1 MGFLRDLFQNKKEV
15 EGVDYSSVKT
25 NEMAKELCEKNVLSQ
40 LYIVPL
46 HFGGED
52 ESNNI
57 LYVPPEIVELKQRY
71 DSVAEKMLVESGTR
85 YVCTPEY
92 KGKSFVPSAL
102 HIMVT
107 GKTRFSQT
115 IKIW

>member
-1 MGFLRDLFQNKKEV
+1 MGFFKKLLGKKEV
-15 EGVDYSSVKT
+15 EGIDFSAVKT
-25 NEMAKELCEKNVLSQ
+25 NEMAKELCEKKELAL

-46 HFGGED
+46 RFGGED

-57 LYVPPEIVELKQRY
+57 LYVPPEIVDLKQRY
-71 DSVAEKMLVESGTR
+71 DSVAEKMLLESGAR

-102 HIMVT
+102 HIAVT
-107 GKTRFSQT
+107 GKTRFTQT